1 MERKTYGRQSNAHGS
16 THRELTANADPSRK
30 IGRPRRKTHDDE
42 ASASGL
48 RA

>member
-1 MERKTYGRQSNAHGS
+1 MVGRAMPMVR
-16 THRELTANADPSRK
+16 HRELTANAHPSRK
-30 IGRPRRKTHDDE
+30 RGRPRRKTHDDE

>member
-16 THRELTANADPSRK
+16 THRELTANAHPS
-30 IGRPRRKTHDDE
+30 RKTHDDE